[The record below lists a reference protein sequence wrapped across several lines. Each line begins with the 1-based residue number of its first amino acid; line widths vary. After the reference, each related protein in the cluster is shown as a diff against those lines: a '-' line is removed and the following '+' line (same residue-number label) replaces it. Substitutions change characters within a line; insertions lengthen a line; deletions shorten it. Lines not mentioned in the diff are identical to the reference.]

1 MCHSYKSCTHDP
13 RGKSSADL
21 KPSSLPPSADCIPNE
36 PLFLGERERGIIKRK
51 KKNTIGEKREADEE
65 HMLTEMTQRREEGL
79 PAT

>member
-1 MCHSYKSCTHDP
+1 MTPGESHQLIS
-13 RGKSSADL
+13 
-21 KPSSLPPSADCIPNE
+21 N
-36 PLFLGERERGIIKRK
+36 PLHCLHLQIASQMRPFFERERRIIKRK